1 MIRNRL
7 AYAGALI
14 LPTLL
19 LYGCAN
25 REEQEAKHWMDEVRR
40 SIPIRIQNISEP
52 KTFVPF
58 AYAAKSDLDPYNP
71 TKLTAALAKA
81 EIRTNNG
88 ISPDLDRRKEALES
102 FPLDSIKMVGTIE
115 RAGTTYAL
123 LQADKSLFQ
132 ARAGNYAGQNFGL
145 ITRITE
151 AEVQLKEIVRDTA
164 GDWTE
169 RPAKLELQESKK

>member
-1 MIRNRL
+1 MIRNRQ
-7 AYAGALI
+7 AYAGALV
-14 LPTLL
+14 LSTLL
-19 LYGCAN
+19 LYGCAD
-25 REEQEAKHWMDEVRR
+25 REEQEAKQWMDEVRR
-40 SIPIRIQNISEP
+40 SIPIKVQTVSEP
-52 KTFVPF
+52 KMFVPF
-58 AYAAKSDLDPYNP
+58 VYAAKSEMDPYNP
-71 TKLTAALAKA
+71 IKLTAALAKA

-88 ISPDLDRRKEALES
+88 ISPDLNRRKEALES
-102 FPLDSIKMVGTIE
+102 FPLDSIKMVGTID

-151 AEVQLKEIVRDTA
+151 AEVQIKEVVRDAA